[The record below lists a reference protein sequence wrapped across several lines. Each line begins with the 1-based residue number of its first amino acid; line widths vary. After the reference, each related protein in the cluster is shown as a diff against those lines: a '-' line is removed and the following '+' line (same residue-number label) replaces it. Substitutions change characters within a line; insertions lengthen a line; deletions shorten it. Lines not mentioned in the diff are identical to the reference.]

1 MLTNINN
8 AYSYNICEGEIVNM
22 NNHSKNM
29 LILNAY
35 ITKMADP

>member
-1 MLTNINN
+1 MFTYINYAYFYNECEDSVVNI
-8 AYSYNICEGEIVNM
+8 